1 MLRTLRSHCRG
12 HGFNPWSGNQDPTY
26 HVAQPREGKKKKDES
41 ACPQAILVS
50 REDQYKA
57 CGMSEGEKHI
67 GTFLGGSFV
76 FVSFC
81 FL

>member
-1 MLRTLRSHCRG
+1 MGSIPGRG
-12 HGFNPWSGNQDPTY
+12 TKILHTTWHSQ
-26 HVAQPREGKKKKDES
+26 EKEKKKKDES